1 MALPHAII
9 AIADPSLREAWHKTS
24 DPFDFYYASNPFS
37 VAAVTKVMD
46 GSADQWLAG
55 VTDYLQKKQGHGC
68 FLFAEGGARHDGHR
82 PGRQLFI
89 VD

>member
-1 MALPHAII
+1 MTSMSKGFNLMALPHTII
-9 AIADPSLREAWHKTS
+9 AIADPSLREAWHKAA

-55 VTDYLQKKQGHGC
+55 ATD
-68 FLFAEGGARHDGHR
+68 
-82 PGRQLFI
+82 
-89 VD
+89 

>member
-9 AIADPSLREAWHKTS
+9 AIADPSLRDAWHKAA

-55 VTDYLQKKQGHGC
+55 ATD
-68 FLFAEGGARHDGHR
+68 
-82 PGRQLFI
+82 
-89 VD
+89 